1 MENLFENL
9 LNEDNEAASQSSTN
23 SSKPEGQ
30 GSSQGQ
36 NSSQSQNQKQQAT
49 EKPANDEASID
60 KDKKA
65 KKDKLNAL
73 LKEAMSKMKDF
84 NEFAANNS
92 LKYDNIIRYIYGNSS
107 SNYNA
112 FFFKYGNSQYC
123 LAVHPHRKIATFS
136 VTSKRP
142 SNSTVSAKNTTLSSL
157 NASNT
162 IAAKVVQYIL
172 GSPTVQKCSI
182 NADIENAV
190 IASRKYLKEV
200 GNAKDEK
207 TIQKLIDSNGSTVG
221 CIPLNPDVKTGTVNL
236 FEPSQL
242 KASLIQCAS
251 CNETQLNDIYNE
263 AQANF
268 KRTIAKHPYL
278 TQIAQATEGEMKGN
292 KYTSIGKSEYVR
304 DALIY
309 FNKEKRRILESK
321 ALNEAQIDGKELIDE
336 IYAKPEN
343 LAWEDKDFADCIKA
357 AKKGDQTAIGYIMY
371 IMEPAIVSS
380 YWKNYVG
387 PSGKLGQI
395 KINKDGGLKQS
406 FLSWIGIALKT
417 LVYGGRAT
425 KRKDGSDKIKASTLK
440 GFDLSKVTGDPL
452 RQFAVL
458 FRRDLITQATDINTE
473 KKRRGLS
480 GDGDDELS
488 VFSLN
493 DFDGGED
500 AGERFASQVDHS
512 IYSPSSIEDDV
523 FAHLSNEGF
532 KGKWLDFCQDDELN
546 HGKVT
551 PAQCFKLLL
560 ENPGETNLRNL
571 ADKVGCSR
579 NSFQTYCQKAVS
591 ILKDYDLSYQD
602 LMQAIDNYGSE
613 KIASYL
619 AA

>member
-9 LNEDNEAASQSSTN
+9 LNEGDEAANQNSTG

-30 GSSQGQ
+30 SS
-36 NSSQSQNQKQQAT
+36 SQNQTQQTT
-49 EKPANDEASID
+49 EKLTNDQASMN

-65 KKDKLNAL
+65 EKDRLDAL
-73 LKEAMSKMKDF
+73 RNEAKSKMKDF

-92 LKYDNIIRYIYGNSS
+92 LKYDNVVRYVYGSS
-107 SNYNA
+107 SISYTA
-112 FFFKYGNSQYC
+112 FFFKYGDSQYC
-123 LAVHPHRKIATFS
+123 FAVHPSRKIATFS
-136 VTSKRP
+136 TTNKRP
-142 SNSTVSAKNTTLSSL
+142 PNLTASTKNTTLSSL
-157 NASNT
+157 NASNAA
-162 IAAKVVQYIL
+162 AAKVVQYIL
-172 GSPTVQKCSI
+172 GTPTVKTSI
-182 NADIENAV
+182 NLDIKNAV
-190 IASRKYLKEV
+190 SVSRVYLKKV
-200 GNAKDEK
+200 RMAKDEK
-207 TIQKLIDSNGSTVG
+207 AIQKLIDSDGSTIG
-221 CIPLNPDVKTGTVNL
+221 CIPLNPDVTTKNISL
-236 FEPSQL
+236 FQQSQL
-242 KASLIQCAS
+242 KANLIQCAS
-251 CNETQLNDIYNE
+251 LNEAQLNDIYNE

-278 TQIAQATEGEMKGN
+278 TQIAQAAEGEMKGN
-292 KYTSIGKSEYVR
+292 KYTSVGKADYIR

-309 FNKEKRRILESK
+309 FNKEKKRILESK

-371 IMEPAIVSS
+371 VMEPAIVSA

-406 FLSWIGIALKT
+406 FLSWVGVALKT

-458 FRRDLITQATDINTE
+458 FRRDLITQATDINIE

-480 GDGDDELS
+480 GDGGDELS

-500 AGERFASQVDHS
+500 AGERFASHLDRS
-512 IYSPSSIEDDV
+512 IYSDNNVENDV
-523 FAHLSNEGF
+523 FSTLSNDTF
-532 KGKWLDFCQDDELN
+532 KENWLDFCQDDELN

-560 ENPGETNLRNL
+560 ENPDETNLRNL
-571 ADKVGCSR
+571 ADKAGCSR
-579 NSFQTYCQKAVS
+579 NSFQAYCQKAVS
-591 ILKDYDLSYQD
+591 ILKNYDIEYSD
-602 LMQAIDNYGSE
+602 LTKAMDKYGAE